1 MHTLN
6 ESCLLTEKTFQVLF
20 GSQILH
26 VFLTAKGVIVDVVI
40 WPNVSVYAGKLEG
53 LKHTVGHRF
62 LLSASFSSLNFCVC
76 NGASTRA
83 FARACKVV

>member
-40 WPNVSVYAGKLEG
+40 WPNVSVYAGQVNL
-53 LKHTVGHRF
+53 RD
-62 LLSASFSSLNFCVC
+62 
-76 NGASTRA
+76 
-83 FARACKVV
+83 